1 MVAARLLLGAAF
13 LYAGS
18 AKLGDPHLFAAQVAA
33 YDVLP
38 PTLVALVALV
48 LPELEVLAGA
58 CLVAG
63 FLTESSALV
72 LGLLS
77 LLFAGVMGSA
87 LARGLAIDCGCWPN
101 PAAVSWGHVA
111 ADLGLAAL
119 AGLVLWRGPGR
130 WALDARIR

>member
-1 MVAARLLLGAAF
+1 VLGALF
-13 LYAGS
+13 VYAGS
-18 AKLGDPHLFAAQVAA
+18 AKLGDAQAFAVQVAA

-38 PTLVALVALV
+38 SPWVTLVALV

-58 CLVAG
+58 CLLAG

-77 LLFAGVMGSA
+77 LAFAAVMSSA
-87 LARGLAIDCGCWPN
+87 LLRGLAIDCGCWAN

-111 ADLGLAAL
+111 LDLGLAAL
-119 AGLVLWRGPGR
+119 AALVLWRGPGR
-130 WALDARIR
+130 WALDARSR